1 LALLAWDYPDYQ
13 ESRYG
18 VQVPKYLIYA
28 CHVIGP
34 ITFVAGVAV
43 LVLSVIASYN
53 PKTRAWILRGEID
66 YQGLIYDIVGQNG
79 LTITAL
85 DPHGTVEVG
94 GKRLKARANSEKIPP
109 GVGIRVLSYERGGF
123 VVEREDNCV

>member
-1 LALLAWDYPDYQ
+1 M
-13 ESRYG
+13 
-18 VQVPKYLIYA
+18 
-28 CHVIGP
+28 
-34 ITFVAGVAV
+34 TGVAV
-43 LVLSVIASYN
+43 LVLSAIASYN

-79 LTITAL
+79 VTITAL
-85 DPHGTVEVG
+85 DPDGTVEVG
-94 GKRLKARANSEKIPP
+94 GKRLGARANSENIPP